1 MEKQLRQEIIDL
13 LQELGYVIGENIEYT
28 EVIDDKITL
37 PGVELDANDKPARY
51 ICAKMSTFMQPALEA
66 ARIAEQKGNTA
77 EEKGNTAEQKGNT
90 AEQKG
95 NHALDKKRL
104 SKAGTAR
111 LNRRRSISIT
121 RQCALTGRDGTIRST
136 ILLSPGG
143 RQHRKRLIPGG
154 LA

>member
-95 NHALDKKRL
+95 NHAEEQGNAAEQKGNAALGLKETIEGWYSPFKQ
-104 SKAGTAR
+104 TAEYFY
-111 LNRRRSISIT
+111 NT
-121 RQCALTGRDGTIRST
+121 TMCANW
-136 ILLSPGG
+136 
-143 RQHRKRLIPGG
+143 Q
-154 LA
+154 